1 MASVVYE
8 YYDIIFKKKL
18 CNKIDIELQ
27 DHGDLDWSG
36 KSKQIGRDSAYKWRS
51 WISVLALS
59 SLEAST
65 KRGQV
70 GS

>member
-27 DHGDLDWSG
+27 DHGDLD
-36 KSKQIGRDSAYKWRS
+36 
-51 WISVLALS
+51 
-59 SLEAST
+59 
-65 KRGQV
+65 
-70 GS
+70 